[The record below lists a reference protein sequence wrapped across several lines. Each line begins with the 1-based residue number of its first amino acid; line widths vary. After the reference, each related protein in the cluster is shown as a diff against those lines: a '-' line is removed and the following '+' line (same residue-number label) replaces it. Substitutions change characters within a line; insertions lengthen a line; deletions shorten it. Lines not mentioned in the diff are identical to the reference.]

1 MFSALIKKV
10 AAAPQ
15 HVSYWVHL
23 SDSRLR
29 LPARTILLLTFGI
42 SHFLV
47 THSLLANPSQR
58 PNIVLIMAD
67 DMGYGDPACYNT
79 ESKCVTPNIDRLA
92 NEGMRFTDAHTA
104 GAVCVPSRYG
114 LLTGRYPFR
123 RSMNSRVQPVIDA
136 DRLTLPAMLKSAGY
150 DTSMVGKWHL
160 GFEGGPDYD
169 YSKPMLGGPANRG
182 FNRFFGMHAS
192 LDIPPYFYMAGTA
205 PVLPPTDVVGDSNT
219 AGWSK
224 IQGAF
229 WRGGPVAPDFK
240 HDEVLDRF
248 ANETLIEVSRLSQS
262 ETPFFLYMALPAPH
276 TPWLPAEKF
285 RGIGEAG
292 MYSEFVAHV
301 DDVIGRVLFA
311 LDQHQLKQNTI
322 VIFTS
327 DNGPVWYDVDKE
339 NCGHASVGALRGMK
353 GDAWEGG
360 HRVPFIVR
368 WPSVVAAD
376 STSDHLIG
384 FVDTLATVAEMLG
397 VELPEN
403 AAEDSVSFLSSL
415 KQTAKAS
422 SRESIVLHHSGTVI
436 RDGNWKLIN
445 HLGSGGFSP
454 PRKVKAE
461 KNGPRGQLYNLKD
474 DLGETK
480 NLWQQEPE
488 RVEKMLNM
496 LAEIKQ

>member
-1 MFSALIKKV
+1 MF
-10 AAAPQ
+10 PTF
-15 HVSYWVHL
+15 
-23 SDSRLR
+23 RR
-29 LPARTILLLTFGI
+29 RTPALLLATVAIPLFI
-42 SHFLV
+42 N
-47 THSLLANPSQR
+47 TPSLQADLPQR

-67 DMGYGDPACYNT
+67 DMGYGDPACYNP
-79 ESKCVTPNIDRLA
+79 ESKCVTPNIDQLA
-92 NEGMRFTDAHTA
+92 SEGMRFTDAHTA
-104 GAVCVPSRYG
+104 GSVCVPSRYG

-136 DRLTLPAMLKSAGY
+136 DRLTLSAMLKSAGY
-150 DTSMVGKWHL
+150 ETSMVGKWHL

-192 LDIPPYFYMAGTA
+192 LDIPPYFYMTGTA
-205 PVLPPTDVVGDSNT
+205 PVLPPSEHVGDSNT
-219 AGWSK
+219 DGWSK

-229 WRGGPVAPDFK
+229 WRSGPVAPDFK

-248 ANETLIEVSRLSQS
+248 ANETLTEVSRLSQS

-285 RGIGEAG
+285 RGIGGAG

-301 DDVIGRVLFA
+301 DDVVGRVLFA
-311 LDQHQLKQNTI
+311 LDQHQLSKETV

-327 DNGPVWYDVDKE
+327 DNGPVWNEVDNEKY
-339 NCGHASVGALRGMK
+339 GHASVGPLRGMK

-368 WPSVVAAD
+368 WPNVIAAN

-384 FVDTLATVAEMLG
+384 FVDTIATVADIVGE
-397 VELPEN
+397 ELPKN
-403 AAEDSVSFLSSL
+403 AGDDSVSFLSSL
-415 KQTAKAS
+415 QQTAKES
-422 SRESIVLHHSGTVI
+422 SRETIVLQHSGTVV
-436 RDGNWKLIN
+436 RDGHWKLVN

-461 KNGPRGQLYNLKD
+461 KNGPQGQLYNLKE
-474 DLGETK
+474 DLGETN
-480 NLWQQEPE
+480 NLWQSEPE
-488 RVEKMLNM
+488 RVEKMLKM